1 LEYFYGY
8 HNPDRPSTKICNFI
22 NSPAIWAEEGAVT
35 RDPRKLLVV
44 DDNIENRDLL
54 FHRLVHLG
62 YEVEIAENGAQAL
75 AKIHCAHYDLVVL
88 DQIMPS
94 SSGLHLLRL
103 LRATYSSSQLPVI
116 MLSGIDDSASIVDA
130 FYQGANDYMIKP
142 VDLPVM
148 DARIQTQILRSQ
160 TERENRLL
168 DPLTGVG
175 NRTMFLRILEVSLA
189 AQHPGAQPAV
199 LLLDL
204 DGFQNLNDNLGH
216 AAGDQVLIETVT
228 RLLRIIT
235 DSALDPSPLLARVGD
250 DEFAVL
256 LTAASAEQAEALAQK
271 LLFSLVGP
279 FELENTRVSITACIG
294 IALCAGPQIAAEL
307 LRDAR
312 VAMFQA
318 RREGRNR
325 WETFDPELR
334 RDAHRRRVMAADLY
348 QALASN
354 QMAVFY
360 QPKVDLHDGSVTGF
374 EALLR
379 WRHPQYGLILPSAF
393 IAMAEDTGLII
404 PLGNWVLRQACV
416 QLKAWQTKF
425 PGAPALSMNVNVSV
439 KQLLDF
445 QLVKA
450 VESVLAE
457 TRIPP
462 ETLNLEITESS
473 LMPEIEAT
481 RAALARLR
489 ALQIRLN
496 LDDFGTG
503 YSSLSC
509 LRTLQFES
517 LKIDRSFVQRLHSD
531 PESRAIVETILNLA
545 RRLHMTVVA
554 EGIENEEQRAQLVEL
569 GCHVGQGFL
578 FSKAVVAESAE
589 QLLSLHAAAA

>member
-1 LEYFYGY
+1 
-8 HNPDRPSTKICNFI
+8 
-22 NSPAIWAEEGAVT
+22 VT

-44 DDNIENRDLL
+44 DDNLENRDLL

-62 YEVEIAENGAQAL
+62 YEVEIADNGAQAL

-94 SSGLHLLRL
+94 SSGLDLLRL

-116 MLSGIDDSASIVDA
+116 MLSGSDDSASIVDA
-130 FYQGANDYMIKP
+130 FDQGANDYMIKP

-189 AQHPGAQPAV
+189 AQHHGAQPAV

-228 RLLRIIT
+228 RLLRTIT
-235 DSALDPSPLLARVGD
+235 DSALDPSPILARVGD

-256 LTAASAEQAEALAQK
+256 LTTASAEQPEALAQK
-271 LLFSLVGP
+271 LLLSLVGP
-279 FELENTRVSITACIG
+279 FELENTRVSISACVG

-312 VAMFQA
+312 VAMFHA
-318 RREGRNR
+318 RREGHNR
-325 WETFDPELR
+325 WETFDPEMR
-334 RDAHRRRVMAADLY
+334 RHAHKQRVMAVDLY

-360 QPKVDLHDGSVTGF
+360 QPKVDLHDGSVIGF

-393 IAMAEDTGLII
+393 IPIAEDTGLII

-425 PGAPALSMNVNVSV
+425 PGSPPLSMNVNVSV
-439 KQLLDF
+439 KQLLDL
-445 QLVKA
+445 QLIKA
-450 VESVLAE
+450 VEGVLEE

-473 LMPEIEAT
+473 LMPEIECT
-481 RAALARLR
+481 RDILARLR
-489 ALQIRLN
+489 ALHIRLK

-509 LRTLQFES
+509 LRTLHFDS

-531 PESRAIVETILNLA
+531 LESRAIVETILNLA

-578 FSKAVVAESAE
+578 FSKPVVAESAE
-589 QLLSLHAAAA
+589 QLLTLHAAAA